1 MQKVS
6 YISPSVPLTEYIGR
20 RTLDDNVILRVR
32 EIAKSQVPPIA
43 PDYRLVF
50 VIPDHAWRWANQCPL
65 SQDESKENAQSGMSE
80 TRIRYILAVTLLDYM
95 RPADVANILGVVPSV
110 ITRAKKIIKQ
120 SPDTAMPTRDE
131 LVRMF
136 YTGKTMEQIAT
147 LYSVPVSTMRTHTAK
162 MDGGIKAV
170 RAEARKLLDERAIT
184 SIERMR
190 HEQSQRRARVA
201 SIAESSGDVS
211 KSTKARTKETGRT
224 PGVHKPR
231 TRAVSS

>member
-6 YISPSVPLTEYIGR
+6 YISPSVPLREYIGR

-32 EIAKSQVPPIA
+32 EIAESQVPPTA

-50 VIPDHAWRWANQCPL
+50 VIPDHVWRWANQCPL
-65 SQDESKENAQSGMSE
+65 SQDESKEHLQSGMTE
-80 TRIRYILAVTLLDYM
+80 ARIRHLLAVTLLDYM
-95 RPADVANILGVVPSV
+95 RPTDVANILGVVPSV
-110 ITRAKKIIKQ
+110 ITRAKKLSQ
-120 SPDTAMPTRDE
+120 QPLDTAMPTRNE
-131 LVRMF
+131 LIRMF
-136 YTGKTMEQIAT
+136 YIGKTMEQIAA
-147 LYSVPVSTMRTHTAK
+147 LYSVPVSTMRTYAAK
-162 MDGGIKAV
+162 MDGGIKAI

-184 SIERMR
+184 SIEGMR

-201 SIAESSGDVS
+201 NIAESGGDIS
-211 KSTKARTKETGRT
+211 KSTKARTKKTGRT